1 MLMRVVCG
9 SVLMY
14 LNNQLQIML
23 DGASGGVEGGG
34 GGLVVDSYGLVRLTC
49 VCTEFR
55 YLCIGLKFA
64 H

>member
-23 DGASGGVEGGG
+23 DGASGGLEGGG
-34 GGLVVDSYGLVRLTC
+34 GLHSGRFVWTCEINLRL
-49 VCTEFR
+49 
-55 YLCIGLKFA
+55 